1 MYTKPIDNFKE
12 CEITVAELE
21 KKASLYKVAKV
32 LGLTAPAVYK
42 WRETGKVPDLR
53 VYQLKEKMPEW
64 FTDLTP
70 A

>member
-1 MYTKPIDNFKE
+1 M
-12 CEITVAELE
+12 EIVMKVSELE

-42 WRETGKVPDLR
+42 WREKDKVPDLR

-64 FTDLTP
+64 FIVLTP

>member
-1 MYTKPIDNFKE
+1 M
-12 CEITVAELE
+12 TVEELE
-21 KKASLYKVAKV
+21 KKTTLYKVAKE

-64 FTDLTP
+64 FTDLTS

>member
-1 MYTKPIDNFKE
+1 M
-12 CEITVAELE
+12 TVEELE
-21 KKASLYKVAKV
+21 KKTTLYKVAKE

-53 VYQLKEKMPEW
+53 VYQLREKRPDW
-64 FTDLTP
+64 FDDLTP